1 MLRQNYLWMWQEKY
15 ERASNVSLQMNGLVG
30 KPQQASLSSW
40 ANVTIFE
47 ASSHSSSQ

>member
-15 ERASNVSLQMNGLVG
+15 EKASNISL
-30 KPQQASLSSW
+30 PQQASLSSW
-40 ANVTIFE
+40 ANMTIFE